1 MKPISASD
9 ILRKSVP
16 RDFLGASFAHKNRFD
31 AFRDPSPANSTRT
44 RLGSTASTKR
54 KGEDISDDFHDLAP
68 PIKKNSSPWICETP
82 VENHTTVSL
91 SEEDEVEFACL
102 ESNISKVS
110 DKCNKMTE
118 ELQRLHIE
126 EPLRIILGD
135 LIEAVQTTNKVQA
148 GLSARIRKNA
158 TTTVSNNCSSSYV
171 SAVSSQPPVNPP
183 IRQTSSQTSRKKLS
197 GGLYASQT
205 DDRGNFNSKVSVPAP
220 TAKKV
225 ESPEEVKV
233 RKFNEAIRDAE
244 RSTLCFNLNMGNK
257 PIMNKTTIAERATLA
272 LTTMAAKA
280 EGKHSSVPSQ
290 EAVSVIDDVVSM
302 VTKMEF
308 YGANTKQYKGNDK
321 DKDKDKDT
329 PAFCTVPV
337 KYQFKDREQRIFA
350 EKQLRDTC
358 KVKCA
363 TPYPVVVRECIKQVI
378 DHVRLSHPDD
388 FVKVNVHA
396 NKFALKVSR
405 RPKGKDL
412 PWIEYP
418 DLLSLP
424 NEALD
429 ISLKKVPDGLKM
441 FFLPNFDNDD
451 CMNTSSQETE
461 RPKSPRTP

>member
-1 MKPISASD
+1 
-9 ILRKSVP
+9 
-16 RDFLGASFAHKNRFD
+16 
-31 AFRDPSPANSTRT
+31 
-44 RLGSTASTKR
+44 
-54 KGEDISDDFHDLAP
+54 
-68 PIKKNSSPWICETP
+68 
-82 VENHTTVSL
+82 
-91 SEEDEVEFACL
+91 
-102 ESNISKVS
+102 
-110 DKCNKMTE
+110 
-118 ELQRLHIE
+118 
-126 EPLRIILGD
+126 
-135 LIEAVQTTNKVQA
+135 
-148 GLSARIRKNA
+148 
-158 TTTVSNNCSSSYV
+158 V
-171 SAVSSQPPVNPP
+171 SAATSQPPVNSLSK
-183 IRQTSSQTSRKKLS
+183 QNSSQDSRKKLS
-197 GGLYASQT
+197 GGLFASQT
-205 DDRGNFNSKVSVPAP
+205 DDRGNFHSKSSIPAP
-220 TAKKV
+220 TAKKI

-257 PIMNKTTIAERATLA
+257 PIMNKTTIAERASLA

-280 EGKHSSVPSQ
+280 EGKSSPVPSH
-290 EAVSVIDDVVSM
+290 EAVSVIDDVISM

-308 YGANTKQYKGNDK
+308 YGANTKQYKGNE
-321 DKDKDKDT
+321 KDKDT
-329 PAFCTVPV
+329 DKESPAFCTVPV

-378 DHVRLSHPDD
+378 DHVRQSHPED
-388 FVKVNVHA
+388 FIKVNVHA

-412 PWIEYP
+412 PWIDYP

-441 FFLPNFDNDD
+441 FFLPNCDD
-451 CMNTSSQETE
+451 FMNISSHEPE

>member
-9 ILRKSVP
+9 ILRKSAP
-16 RDFLGASFAHKNRFD
+16 REFLGASFAHKNRFD
-31 AFRDPSPANSTRT
+31 TFREPSPANSTRT

-54 KGEDISDDFHDLAP
+54 KGEEISDDFQDLAP
-68 PIKKNSSPWICETP
+68 PIKKNSSPWLEETP
-82 VENHTTVSL
+82 ASNIVTVSL
-91 SEEDEVEFACL
+91 SEEDEVELACM

-110 DKCNKMTE
+110 EKCNKMTE

-135 LIEAVQTTNKVQA
+135 LIEAVQTTNKVQS

-158 TTTVSNNCSSSYV
+158 SMTVSNNCSTSYV
-171 SAVSSQPPVNPP
+171 SAATSQPPVNSLSK
-183 IRQTSSQTSRKKLS
+183 QNSSQDSRKKLS
-197 GGLYASQT
+197 GGLFASQT
-205 DDRGNFNSKVSVPAP
+205 DDRGNFHSKSSIPAP
-220 TAKKV
+220 TAKKI

-257 PIMNKTTIAERATLA
+257 PIMNKTTIAERASLA

-280 EGKHSSVPSQ
+280 EGKSSPVPSH
-290 EAVSVIDDVVSM
+290 EAVSVIDDVISM

-308 YGANTKQYKGNDK
+308 YGANTKQYKGNE
-321 DKDKDKDT
+321 KDKDT
-329 PAFCTVPV
+329 DKESPAFCTVPV

-378 DHVRLSHPDD
+378 DHVRQSHPED
-388 FVKVNVHA
+388 FIKVNVHA

-412 PWIEYP
+412 PWIDYP

-441 FFLPNFDNDD
+441 FFLPNCDD
-451 CMNTSSQETE
+451 FMNTSSHESE